1 MRGIRRADM
10 DDVDGGVGDC
20 LIGARIG
27 ALHTQMRQMSRS
39 LFSALRARCR
49 YTLQR
54 RAGKPARPGM
64 NRAHHSRADD
74 CHTECLSHFLNSIW
88 LTGHYRDPAWPDILY
103 YLIRFPTYILC
114 LSSLQSRLWLA
125 DGLSKLE
132 RPRPRH
138 GYANPSA
145 YPFSPRHFRPSFP
158 A

>member
-27 ALHTQMRQMSRS
+27 TLHTQMSQMSRS

-54 RAGKPARPGM
+54 RAGKSARPGM

-74 CHTECLSHFLNSIW
+74 CHTECLSHFFKLHLVDWTIPRHDLARYFVLFNSI
-88 LTGHYRDPAWPDILY
+88 PDIN
-103 YLIRFPTYILC
+103 
-114 LSSLQSRLWLA
+114 SLPIVSTITLVACTRI
-125 DGLSKLE
+125 K
-132 RPRPRH
+132 
-138 GYANPSA
+138 
-145 YPFSPRHFRPSFP
+145 
-158 A
+158 